1 VKPKLSDKILIAGA
15 AGFIGSHLAELCGE
29 QAYDVITLD
38 RKNPNNH
45 WCWLEDSK
53 YKNDI
58 KDTLGNMRDYGLVF
72 KKLEDYKPAFRLMA
86 LIGIS
91 YSYVIPL
98 AYY

>member
-1 VKPKLSDKILIAGA
+1 MKPKLSDKILIAGA

-58 KDTLGNMRDYGLVF
+58 KVTLGNVRDYDSVF
-72 KKLEDYKPAFRLMA
+72 KASKDCKAVFRLAA

-91 YSYVIPL
+91 YS
-98 AYY
+98 